1 MLFSFLNRGAT
12 LNSACDTCAIEI
24 GIDAYRFV
32 SLLPKPNSQKLANAL
47 RTYEKAGMNQLGLA
61 VILASTM
68 LRLLNEQETK
78 RLVDKALEWHTSG
91 RLQPGALDILSRYY
105 LDEKGV
111 PIPHSPRLDSP
122 SA

>member
-24 GIDAYRFV
+24 GINAYRFV
-32 SLLPKPNSQKLANAL
+32 SLLPKPNRQKLANAL
-47 RTYEKAGMNQLGLA
+47 RTYEEAGMNRLGLA

-68 LRLLNEQETK
+68 LRLLDEHETA
-78 RLVDKALEWHTSG
+78 RLVDKAIEWHTAG
-91 RLQPGALDILSRYY
+91 RLQPGAFDILSRYH

-111 PIPHSPRLDSP
+111 PIPHSLGRASP
-122 SA
+122 PV